1 MRNRHFASI
10 LTSGVC
16 VALATA
22 AVMLAQAPAAGPAP
36 SKAKA
41 ATTKA
46 AKWTAP
52 RTPDGA
58 PDLQGF
64 WTNSTLTPL
73 ERPKGLGSKEFYTDE
88 EIAAAQKKD
97 QERLALNVAEGRPA
111 EPGTADAVHYDFAQ
125 FGLDKAQ
132 SSLVWDRRTSLIIG
146 PTGTIPTLLPEARKR
161 AADIAAKNRG
171 HEFDGPENR
180 PLSARCIILGYD
192 AVPMLPQG
200 YNNNLQ
206 IVQGQGYVAVLHE
219 MNHSVRIIPTDGQ
232 PHAPQGIPQLRG
244 DSKGHWEGDTLVVDV
259 TNFTNYNPFRGSGDK
274 LHVVERYTRV
284 DANTIL
290 YRFTVEDPATW
301 DQPWTAE
308 LVMTTG
314 QGPIYEFGC
323 HEGNYGLANT
333 LHGARVAEEE
343 AAKKSSK

>member
-1 MRNRHFASI
+1 MIWLVLKRQAGEVSMRNRCLALIAVAS
-10 LTSGVC
+10 LASAV
-16 VALATA
+16 VAGQT
-22 AVMLAQAPAAGPAP
+22 P
-36 SKAKA
+36 SKP
-41 ATTKA
+41 KA
-46 AKWTAP
+46 AKAWTAP
-52 RTPDGA
+52 RTADGA

-97 QERLALNVAEGRPA
+97 QERLALNVAEGRPS

-146 PTGTIPTLLPEARKR
+146 PTGTIPPLLPEARKR

-259 TNFTNYNPFRGSGDK
+259 TNFTNYNPFRGQASRSGT
-274 LHVVERYTRV
+274 LHAR
-284 DANTIL
+284 
-290 YRFTVEDPATW
+290 
-301 DQPWTAE
+301 
-308 LVMTTG
+308 G
-314 QGPIYEFGC
+314 QGYDPVPVYRRGSRDLGSALDGRAC
-323 HEGNYGLANT
+323 HDNRSGSDLRI
-333 LHGARVAEEE
+333 RVPRG
-343 AAKKSSK
+343 

>member
-1 MRNRHFASI
+1 MRTRFA
-10 LTSGVC
+10 LLG
-16 VALATA
+16 ALALGTT
-22 AVMLAQAPAAGPAP
+22 LLFGQAPQAAPQTKTTP
-36 SKAKA
+36 AKA
-41 ATTKA
+41 PAKA
-46 AKWTAP
+46 WKVA
-52 RTPDGA
+52 RTPEGV

-73 ERPKGLGSKEFYTDE
+73 ERPKALGSKEFYTDE
-88 EIAAAQKKD
+88 EVAAAQKKD
-97 QERLALNVAEGRPA
+97 RERLALDLAEGLPA
-111 EPGTADAVHYDFAQ
+111 EKGTAADVHYDFAQ

-146 PTGTIPTLLPEARKR
+146 PTGQIPPLLPEARKR

-206 IVQGQGYVAVLHE
+206 IQQGQGYVAILHE
-219 MNHSVRIIPTDGQ
+219 MNHSVRVIPTDNQ
-232 PHAPQGIPQLRG
+232 PHAPNGIPQLRG

-284 DANTIL
+284 DPNTIL
-290 YRFTVEDPATW
+290 YRFTVEDRETW

-333 LHGARVAEEE
+333 LHGARVAEQE
-343 AAKKSSK
+343 AAKNSGKK